1 MQIQGKKQAG
11 QSFQLPR
18 MSDQSIA
25 SPINSSIAV
34 EPEQHDANVDDD
46 KENATQTFL
55 ASKFASLLPFDLVE
69 LTEAELIKRAG
80 SVAMYDIDPKQW
92 GRHFWNAFHI
102 IAYAYP
108 ESPEESTQLA
118 AFLFFDSLRKLLP
131 CSKCRGNYVHN
142 WLDFDIRKHLHTRT
156 ALIEWLI
163 LLHDSVNEE
172 TGKPPLDYAQLI
184 NRLTGT
190 DDAVIVTSS
199 EPIVMAFESPA
210 STKSENKPVAKKQ
223 SPRRSHS
230 VEPKPSVTA
239 KKQVQTFSR
248 PKKASI
254 IGAATTGKTKES
266 NNASRASTFARQVQV
281 KPPKP
286 CPSCSG
292 KMTLTPSIF

>member
-1 MQIQGKKQAG
+1 
-11 QSFQLPR
+11 
-18 MSDQSIA
+18 MSEESIA
-25 SPINSSIAV
+25 SPIISTIAV
-34 EPEQHDANVDDD
+34 EKEQHDANVDDG
-46 KENATQTFL
+46 KEEATQTFL

-108 ESPEESTQLA
+108 ESPDESTQLA

-190 DDAVIVTSS
+190 EDAVIVTSS
-199 EPIVMAFESPA
+199 EPIVMAFESA
-210 STKSENKPVAKKQ
+210 KSENKPVAKKQ
-223 SPRRSHS
+223 SPRRSLS
-230 VEPKPSVTA
+230 VEPKPSSA
-239 KKQVQTFSR
+239 AAAGKKGMQTFLR
-248 PKKASI
+248 PTKATSV
-254 IGAATTGKTKES
+254 AVSASKAKDT
-266 NNASRASTFARQVQV
+266 NASRSTAIARKVQV